1 MFIFFHQ
8 LPLPQMFV
16 AVLLVSLTVCWLV
29 IGAIRTLVRLAGFG
43 PTEML
48 PIRDSI
54 IGACTTIF
62 ALIVAF
68 SAAGI
73 WNDALNARNT
83 VQREADALEN
93 ASVLAAGLPA
103 EVRTAIRTNIRD
115 YVTSVIKVDWP
126 EMAKGGTLE
135 DPVFNTSE
143 SILVTLIEFL
153 SHQPTSLDQQPIFSA
168 LLNQVLVARNAR
180 IARIAAS
187 NAGITWAQWI
197 AMVIISTSAL
207 TAIAICNTH
216 SLRMQVTATHLYVL
230 VASAAYFVILA
241 HDRPFIGSISIKPL
255 AFQSLIAN

>member
-1 MFIFFHQ
+1 MFVVFHQ

-16 AVLLVSLTVCWLV
+16 AVLLVSLAICWLI
-29 IGAIRTLVRLAGFG
+29 IGAVRAAVRLAGF
-43 PTEML
+43 PSTEML

-54 IGACTTIF
+54 IAACTTIF

-103 EVRTAIRTNIRD
+103 EVQTAIRNSIQA
-115 YVTSVIKVDWP
+115 YVTSVVTVDWP
-126 EMAKGGTLE
+126 AMAKGVLIE
-135 DPVFNTSE
+135 DPVFDRSGK
-143 SILVTLIEFL
+143 ILVDMIEML
-153 SHQPTSLDQQPIFSA
+153 SSQQASLGQLATFAP
-168 LLNQVLVARNAR
+168 LLNQLLETRHARLAR
-180 IARIAAS
+180 LAAS

-197 AMVIISTSAL
+197 AMFIISTSGL

-216 SLRMQVTATHLYVL
+216 SLRMQVVATHLYVL

-241 HDRPFIGSISIKPL
+241 HDRPFIGTISIKPL
-255 AFQSLIAN
+255 AFQSLIEK